1 LTKENGAEAGGNQVN
16 ATERRKT
23 LRIRKEGG
31 RSQSKERI
39 KGDGYVFDD
48 SRADSKATPTLG
60 PRFIFPPTLRCREQ
74 GSKEKCFRNDSD
86 SSETANGLPAN

>member
-1 LTKENGAEAGGNQVN
+1 MRKENGAEAGGNQVN

-48 SRADSKATPTLG
+48 SRADSKSNPH
-60 PRFIFPPTLRCREQ
+60 P
-74 GSKEKCFRNDSD
+74 GSKVYISTNFKMQRTGIQREVFPK
-86 SSETANGLPAN
+86 